1 MSVETTKAVVRP
13 REDADLVG
21 YYLAEVGATP
31 LLTAQQEVE
40 LSKQIEAGLY
50 ATELLRRAEE
60 GEQIAHDPAE
70 LKIIARE
77 GRRAKDHMIRANL
90 RLVVSQA
97 RKRSQAGLPM
107 LDVIQEGNLGLI
119 RAVEKF
125 DYSKGFKFSTYA
137 MAWIK
142 QAIGRGLA
150 EQTRTVRLPVHV
162 VEELAK
168 FRRVERKL
176 ETKLNR
182 DPTPQEL
189 AEEVGTTA
197 ERIIE
202 LRRAGRDAVSLDTP
216 VGEDGDSKIA
226 DLVPDMEAENA
237 AEILEREELYSELRK
252 QIATLPQRE
261 ALIISLRYGLHDGHE
276 YTLQQVAERIG
287 LTRERIRQLEKHA
300 LAELRHPARN
310 QGLLALAG

>member
-1 MSVETTKAVVRP
+1 MSVETTKAVQRP

-31 LLTAQQEVE
+31 LLTASEEVE
-40 LSKQIEAGLY
+40 ISKQIEAGLY
-50 ATELLRRAEE
+50 AAELLRRADE
-60 GEQIAHDPAE
+60 GEEIPHDPRE
-70 LKIIARE
+70 LKILARE
-77 GRRAKDHMIRANL
+77 GARAKDHMIRANL

-107 LDVIQEGNLGLI
+107 LDIIQEGNLGLI

-125 DYSKGFKFSTYA
+125 DYAKGFKFSTYA

-182 DPTPQEL
+182 DPTPAEI

-197 ERIIE
+197 ERIVE

-237 AEILEREELYSELRK
+237 AETLEREELYGELRR
-252 QIATLPQRE
+252 QIDMLPQRE
-261 ALIISLRYGLHDGHE
+261 ALIISLRFGLHDGHE
-276 YTLQQVAERIG
+276 YTLQQVADRIG

-300 LAELRHPARN
+300 LAELRHPGRTQN
-310 QGLLALAG
+310 LLALAG

>member
-1 MSVETTKAVVRP
+1 
-13 REDADLVG
+13 
-21 YYLAEVGATP
+21 
-31 LLTAQQEVE
+31 
-40 LSKQIEAGLY
+40 
-50 ATELLRRAEE
+50 
-60 GEQIAHDPAE
+60 
-70 LKIIARE
+70 
-77 GRRAKDHMIRANL
+77 
-90 RLVVSQA
+90 
-97 RKRSQAGLPM
+97 
-107 LDVIQEGNLGLI
+107 
-119 RAVEKF
+119 
-125 DYSKGFKFSTYA
+125 

-182 DPTPQEL
+182 DPTAEEL

-197 ERIIE
+197 ERIVE
-202 LRRAGRDAVSLDTP
+202 LRRAGRDAISLDTP

-226 DLVPDMEAENA
+226 DLVPDMEAPNA
-237 AEILEREELYSELRK
+237 AEILEREELYTELRK

-276 YTLQQVAERIG
+276 YTLQQVADRIG